1 MTSTDEPRL
10 EALRQ
15 VPGGRVERA
24 VEAARVAVELVAA
37 QRRGATAHVGER
49 KPCLG
54 RDVERELKRRHL
66 QYAVG

>member
-10 EALRQ
+10 EALGQ
-15 VPGGRVERA
+15 VPCGRMERA
-24 VEAARVAVELVAA
+24 VEAARVAIELVADH
-37 QRRGATAHVGER
+37 RRGATADVGER

-66 QYAVG
+66 HYAVG